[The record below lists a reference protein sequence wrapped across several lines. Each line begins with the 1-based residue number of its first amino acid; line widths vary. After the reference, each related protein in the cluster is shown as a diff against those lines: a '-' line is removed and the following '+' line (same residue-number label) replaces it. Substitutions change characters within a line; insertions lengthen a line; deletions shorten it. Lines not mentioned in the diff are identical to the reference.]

1 MIISNLTVN
10 KGDKTILNSLDIEFK
25 EGHTHI
31 IMGPNGSG
39 KSTLLS
45 TIAGAEDC
53 IVKGGDI
60 SFNGKSILDKEIHE
74 RALEGIHISVQYPP
88 VIEGL
93 SNSVFLQEAINV
105 RYKHAGKPPV
115 DAYKIYKAIN
125 KLAKEYKFPETYYK
139 DNFNV
144 GLSGGEKKRNE
155 ILQIDLLQPSFVMLD
170 EIDSGLDVEI
180 MGMISNFIK
189 NYVKQEEKKTAIIIT
204 HYPPFAHALEPSFV
218 HILKDGKI
226 IKTGD
231 ASLIDKVSKN
241 GFGGI

>member
-10 KGDKTILNSLDIEFK
+10 KGEKTILNSLNVDFQ

-31 IMGPNGSG
+31 IIGPNGSG

-45 TIAGAEDC
+45 TIAGAENC
-53 IVKGGDI
+53 IVQSGDI
-60 SFNGKSILDKEIHE
+60 YFNGKNISEQEIHE

-125 KLAKEYKFPETYYK
+125 KLAEKYNFPNTYYK
-139 DNFNV
+139 DNFNL

-155 ILQIDLLQPSFVMLD
+155 ILQIDLLQPAFIMLD
-170 EIDSGLDVEI
+170 EIDSGLDVGV
-180 MGMISNFIK
+180 MKNISDFI
-189 NYVKQEEKKTAIIIT
+189 NDYVKQKETKTAVVIT
-204 HYPPFAHALEPSFV
+204 HYPPFAKSLNPSFV
-218 HILKDGKI
+218 HILKDGQI
-226 IKTGD
+226 VKTGGPE
-231 ASLIDKVSKN
+231 LIDWVDQN
-241 GFGGI
+241 GFGGL